1 MRDTACTPPRDSA
14 HTSLAMAVYC
24 RSVPGIASRERRGGI
39 AVIPGYQRRSRRQWL
54 RAGAVAAVPAS
65 LAHCRLLRTARNVQ
79 IESGAI
85 ALRPMLADGL
95 PAIGCAPALAS
106 PLHASARLGRPMA
119 DRSVSTGYSTTKLSA
134 VAFRTTAR
142 GTPVS
147 NVTSLPSCSTA
158 RARRYMSVS
167 CRGP

>member
-1 MRDTACTPPRDSA
+1 VPSRHSAFRAYRMRPC
-14 HTSLAMAVYC
+14 AVSNN
-24 RSVPGIASRERRGGI
+24 RSIASAGRAMYPRNDGGN
-39 AVIPGYQRRSRRQWL
+39 R
-54 RAGAVAAVPAS
+54 
-65 LAHCRLLRTARNVQ
+65 
-79 IESGAI
+79 SGAKGRCDTQR
-85 ALRPMLADGL
+85 ALGHLGS
-95 PAIGCAPALAS
+95 PAAHATRNYRGDYIVGNSVASPRYHFLRWIFQAS
-106 PLHASARLGRPMA
+106 PLHASARFGRPMA
-119 DRSVSTGYSTTKLSA
+119 DRSVSTGYSNTRLSG